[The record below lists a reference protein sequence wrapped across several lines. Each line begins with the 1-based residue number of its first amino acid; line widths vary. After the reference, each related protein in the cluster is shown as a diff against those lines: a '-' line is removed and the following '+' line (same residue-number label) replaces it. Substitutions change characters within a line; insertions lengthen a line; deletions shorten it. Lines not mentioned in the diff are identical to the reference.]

1 MENKSEE
8 INQDREYWT
17 QILGNGKCESPL
29 KNLRDRVK
37 DQPRIPYL
45 ASLFKSK
52 ERIYIFRKILSGFA
66 TNRLLLRELTK
77 DMLWG
82 KNKLK
87 Q

>member
-1 MENKSEE
+1 MK
-8 INQDREYWT
+8 INQDREYRT
-17 QILGNGKCESPL
+17 QILRNENESPL
-29 KNLRDRVK
+29 KNLKDRVK

-82 KNKLK
+82 KMN
-87 Q
+87 